1 MRWLKKV
8 VGWFSAMGAALKMRG
23 LLYMEQHPK
32 SPLPLFAALRRWKPN
47 LILGKIAIVTTSAD
61 VQEVMS
67 RSDAFRVTLYPPRME
82 PLTGLTPLVMDDTP
96 EYHHDSTALRRA
108 LAGPAAGSADA
119 AALRRAICPED
130 EERIRDFV
138 NQTAAQIVDEAKPA
152 GRIDL
157 VQDLANTVPIRLC
170 ADYFGTPGIDE
181 ATQLRWARTLFFEM
195 FIVQGTPVISRE
207 AVDAAAAWKNH
218 TCGLMAQRRADVEAG
233 KPVPDD
239 IMGRLLRQRAL
250 TEEED
255 DKEPGDRRIWGNL
268 IHMTVGFLP
277 QVAKVTALAIEE
289 LIDRPEQLAP
299 AQKAARTDNDELL
312 GAYLWEALRFN
323 AHPAMLFRQCAFDAD
338 YVLAAGTSR
347 ATRIPAGTLTLAAL
361 QSAMFDE
368 EALDR
373 PQEFRVD
380 RPWEQYLFF
389 GLGQHQCLGQHISR
403 LAVPLIAKPLLRQH
417 QLRRAPGSA
426 GRMAWETVFPDRM
439 MVDFQPE

>member
-8 VGWFSAMGAALKMRG
+8 VGWFSAMGAALKMRM
-23 LLYMEQHPK
+23 LLHMEQHPK

-47 LILGKIAIVTTSAD
+47 LVFGNFAIVTKAAD

-96 EYHHDSTALRRA
+96 EYHHDSNALRLA
-108 LAGPAAGSADA
+108 LAGPAAGSAGT
-119 AALRRAICPED
+119 AALQRAICPED
-130 EERIRDFV
+130 KERIRDFV

-170 ADYFGTPGIDE
+170 ANYFGTPGIDD

-207 AVDAAAAWKNH
+207 AMDAAAAWKDH
-218 TCGLMAQRRADVEAG
+218 TCQLMAQRRADLEAG

-239 IMGRLLRQRAL
+239 ILGRLLRQQSL
-250 TEEED
+250 TDLED
-255 DKEPGDRRIWGNL
+255 DRIWGNL

-277 QVAKVTALAIEE
+277 QVAKVTALAVEE
-289 LIDRPEQLAP
+289 LIDRPEQLAQ
-299 AQKAARTDNDELL
+299 ARKAARADDDELL
-312 GAYLWEALRFN
+312 GAYLWESLRFN
-323 AHPAMLFRQCAFDAD
+323 AHPALLFRQCAFDSD
-338 YVLAAGTSR
+338 YVLAEGTSR

-368 EALDR
+368 EALDC

-439 MVDFQPE
+439 IVEFAPAA